1 MPYVNGFLP
10 SQSAPLFHNGP
21 WPPGLDLR
29 IGLPGLPA
37 VSIDVTSFGLCG
49 GMSFLARDI
58 HESGMPQLRS
68 TDSRGIPVPVGRHI
82 LGRLLDSFVGPG
94 VIPYWIHATQELDH
108 ATWFWGQGL
117 FAETVGAAHQ
127 VMCSIDAGVLCPI
140 GVVLAQSPWP
150 WEVFQSHVE
159 LVYGYDLDGSQLT
172 LHVYDCNAEGSDNV
186 TISLDIGGTAPAKP
200 VATNGTAL
208 KEQSGRIRGFFVL
221 PYTHK
226 DPSPAYVDDAAVSVL
241 TTLPAT
247 VPPDQSLEVTVSV
260 ENRGSTTLNPALG
273 YRLGTQ
279 SPPDNTRWGVPGL
292 DLAGPL
298 DPGRVATQQ
307 VTVRAPSQGCATLQ
321 LQMLR
326 ESVHWFGAPSAAVS
340 VSVGPGFAT
349 VGSVGDPL
357 EGTLEARSVR

>member
-68 TDSRGIPVPVGRHI
+68 TDSRSIPVPVGRHI
-82 LGRLLDSFVGPG
+82 LSRLLDSFVGPG

-117 FAETVGAAHQ
+117 FAETVGAAQQ
-127 VMCSIDAGVLCPI
+127 VMHSIDAGVLCPI
-140 GVVLAQSPWP
+140 GVILAQSPWP

-159 LVYGYDLDGSQLT
+159 LVYGYDLIGTQLT
-172 LHVYDCNAEGSDNV
+172 LHVYDCNAEGSDKV
-186 TISLDIGGTAPAKP
+186 TISLDIGSTAPAKP
-200 VATNGTAL
+200 VTTNGTAV

-221 PYTHK
+221 PYTHR

-241 TTLPAT
+241 TALPARMT
-247 VPPDQSLEVTVSV
+247 PGQSLGLTVSI
-260 ENRGSTTLNPALG
+260 ENRGSTTLDPALG

-279 SPPDNTRWGVPGL
+279 SPPDNTSWGVPGFA
-292 DLAGPL
+292 LAGPL

-307 VTVRAPSQGCATLQ
+307 VTVRAPSQGSAMVQ

-326 ESVHWFGAPSAAVS
+326 ESVHWFGTPSAVAS
-340 VSVGPGFAT
+340 VSVAPGGA
-349 VGSVGDPL
+349 SVDAAGDTL
-357 EGTLEARSVR
+357 EGTLEATPVG